1 VGGSAVPLSVTS
13 TAAVAKVEFTVDG
26 DPVVTSTSTSSP
38 YTATWDPTSVVD
50 GTHYVAARITD
61 TQGRVNT
68 TNVAAVNVNTPAQPG
83 ATFGLDGSTSV
94 DGRGTQTTPT
104 LTGLHGGD
112 VLLAFVSSDGPERSS
127 QTSTVT
133 GSGTSWSLVRRA
145 NTEAGTAEIWKAVLP
160 SNASTG
166 SATATP
172 AAGGYDQSVT
182 LSAFT
187 GSLGIG
193 ASSASSAGTGAPS
206 TSLTATAAGSWTWGV
221 GNDWDGAA
229 ARTVGSGQVVRHQW
243 VDTAVGDTFWV
254 QSQTGRSSASGSTVT
269 TNDTLP
275 TNHRWNLASVEVV
288 AADTTPPPPDTQ
300 APTVSISDPHAGDTV
315 SGTVALGATAADNVG
330 VTDVTFSVDGST
342 IGTPDTAP
350 PFMTSWD
357 SRTMS
362 AGSHTIRAVARD
374 AAGNATTSAPV
385 TVTVDNSA
393 PPPAVIGI
401 DKQVVVKA
409 KGTLT
414 APALTTTSSGDEV
427 LAMVAMD
434 GPNSARAQSATVSGG
449 GLTWTLV
456 KRANTQSGVSEI
468 WAAKATGK
476 LTSAVVKATPAR
488 SGYDGQLSVIALA
501 NAAGTNVA
509 GAGGAPLGAPSIY
522 LPGVAAG
529 SWVFAVGNDWD
540 RAVART
546 PVSGQVLQ
554 QQWVDSGT
562 GDTFWVQSTSAP
574 NIALSLVTIADSAPT
589 NDQWNYAAVEVTA
602 APAS

>member
-1 VGGSAVPLSVTS
+1 MTAGAVRHPDTTPPPGTLTAPSDGSTVGGAAVPLSVTS

-38 YTATWDPTSVVD
+38 YTATWDSTSVVD

-221 GNDWDGAA
+221 GNAGT
-229 ARTVGSGQVVRHQW
+229 ARPGRRRLPVMAPSEWSTASRRTPCCGSRHVRPSGPLEGGQVS
-243 VDTAVGDTFWV
+243 GDCLCKQVSFAQQPSPSRRT
-254 QSQTGRSSASGSTVT
+254 RPGSRRA
-269 TNDTLP
+269 NRRP
-275 TNHRWNLASVEVV
+275 
-288 AADTTPPPPDTQ
+288 
-300 APTVSISDPHAGDTV
+300 APT
-315 SGTVALGATAADNVG
+315 
-330 VTDVTFSVDGST
+330 
-342 IGTPDTAP
+342 
-350 PFMTSWD
+350 
-357 SRTMS
+357 R
-362 AGSHTIRAVARD
+362 
-374 AAGNATTSAPV
+374 
-385 TVTVDNSA
+385 
-393 PPPAVIGI
+393 
-401 DKQVVVKA
+401 
-409 KGTLT
+409 
-414 APALTTTSSGDEV
+414 
-427 LAMVAMD
+427 
-434 GPNSARAQSATVSGG
+434 
-449 GLTWTLV
+449 
-456 KRANTQSGVSEI
+456 
-468 WAAKATGK
+468 
-476 LTSAVVKATPAR
+476 
-488 SGYDGQLSVIALA
+488 
-501 NAAGTNVA
+501 
-509 GAGGAPLGAPSIY
+509 
-522 LPGVAAG
+522 PGVC
-529 SWVFAVGNDWD
+529 SGNRCGASTASDV
-540 RAVART
+540 RA
-546 PVSGQVLQ
+546 
-554 QQWVDSGT
+554 
-562 GDTFWVQSTSAP
+562 
-574 NIALSLVTIADSAPT
+574 
-589 NDQWNYAAVEVTA
+589 
-602 APAS
+602 